1 MKKTLAAVAVLG
13 AFAGSAMAA
22 DVTLYGIVDLGLN
35 YQHSKTD
42 GKAATSTFKEF
53 SGQNSGSRFG
63 LKGVEDLGDGLKVG
77 FVLENGF
84 AADDGTFTQSMS
96 EANDKKTRLF
106 GREAQVYLEGG
117 FGKLSMGRVGALSSG
132 LGSYNLN
139 SFMAMSTG
147 WGDYT
152 SKHSYF
158 GLNRDRY
165 DNTVTYQ
172 TPRFAGVRV
181 SAQYSFQTEASEV
194 EHTAHNDRYAGVGID
209 YQNGGFAAGL
219 IVDQLFNK
227 NTADNTKDELGVTLG
242 ASYDFEVV
250 KVFGLAEYAQNATQ
264 FGAFNKKNGIYAAGT
279 KHEGVKGYMGQLGVT
294 APVLGGTAYATVSY
308 SDAETELDSKAEYK
322 AYGVGLGYKYPLSKR
337 TAVYGFAGYQ
347 EVKPTT
353 LDDVETKT
361 KNTEVGF
368 GLVHSF

>member
-42 GKAATSTFKEF
+42 GKSATSTFKEY

-96 EANDKKTRLF
+96 KDNDSKNRLF

-147 WGDYT
+147 WGDFT
-152 SKHSYF
+152 SKHKYF
-158 GLNRDRY
+158 GLDRDRY

-194 EHTAHNDRYAGVGID
+194 EHTAQNNRYAGIGVD

-219 IVDQLFNK
+219 VVDQKFAK
-227 NTADNTKDELGVTLG
+227 NTALNDKDELGVTLG
-242 ASYDFEVV
+242 ASYDFQAV
-250 KVFGLAEYAQNATQ
+250 KVFGLFEYAQNA
-264 FGAFNKKNGIYAAGT
+264 NKFANWSDAATTKN
-279 KHEGVKGYMGQLGVT
+279 EGVKGYMGQLGVT

-308 SDAETELDSKAEYK
+308 SDAETEVSSKAEYQ
-322 AYGVGLGYKYPLSKR
+322 AYGVGVGYKYPLSKR

-347 EVKPTT
+347 EMKPTT